1 MRLQT
6 VFKAVIHLFAERLQ
20 QLASPIFCQPF
31 DNIVQTAV
39 LFSTYEFIIRL
50 V

>member
-6 VFKAVIHLFAERLQ
+6 VFKAVTHLFAERLQ
-20 QLASPIFCQPF
+20 QLASLIFCQPF
-31 DNIVQTAV
+31 DNIVQIAV
-39 LFSTYEFIIRL
+39 PFSTYKLTIRL

>member
-6 VFKAVIHLFAERLQ
+6 VFKAVIHLFAEHLQ
-20 QLASPIFCQPF
+20 LLLSPIFCQPF
-31 DNIVQTAV
+31 DNTVQIAV
-39 LFSTYEFIIRL
+39 PFSTYELTIRL

>member
-20 QLASPIFCQPF
+20 LLLSPIFCQPF

-39 LFSTYEFIIRL
+39 PFSTYEFIIRL

>member
-6 VFKAVIHLFAERLQ
+6 VFKAIIHHLAERLR
-20 QLASPIFCQPF
+20 LLSSSILCQPL
-31 DNIVQTAV
+31 DNIVQIAV
-39 LFSTYEFIIRL
+39 PFSTYEFIIRL

>member
-6 VFKAVIHLFAERLQ
+6 VFKAVIHHLAERLQ
-20 QLASPIFCQPF
+20 LLSSPVFCQPF
-31 DNIVQTAV
+31 NNIAQIAAP
-39 LFSTYEFIIRL
+39 FSTYELTIRL

>member
-6 VFKAVIHLFAERLQ
+6 VFKAIIHHLAERLQ
-20 QLASPIFCQPF
+20 LLSSPIFCQPF

-39 LFSTYEFIIRL
+39 PFSTYEFIIRL

>member
-6 VFKAVIHLFAERLQ
+6 VFKAVIHHLAERLQ
-20 QLASPIFCQPF
+20 LLSSPIFRQPF
-31 DNIVQTAV
+31 DNIVQIAAP
-39 LFSTYEFIIRL
+39 FSTYELTIRL

>member
-6 VFKAVIHLFAERLQ
+6 VFKAVTHLFAECLQ
-20 QLASPIFCQPF
+20 QLEPPILCQPF

-39 LFSTYEFIIRL
+39 PFSTYEFIIRL
-50 V
+50 G

>member
-6 VFKAVIHLFAERLQ
+6 AFKAVIHLLAERLP
-20 QLASPIFCQPF
+20 LLVSPVFCQPF
-31 DNIVQTAV
+31 NNIAQIAAP
-39 LFSTYEFIIRL
+39 FSTYELTIRL

>member
-6 VFKAVIHLFAERLQ
+6 AFKAIIHHLAERLQ
-20 QLASPIFCQPF
+20 VLASPVFCQPF

-39 LFSTYEFIIRL
+39 PFSTHELTIR
-50 V
+50 VV

>member
-6 VFKAVIHLFAERLQ
+6 VFKAVTHLFAERLQ

-39 LFSTYEFIIRL
+39 PFSTYELTIRL
-50 V
+50 G

>member
-20 QLASPIFCQPF
+20 QLASLIFCQPF
-31 DNIVQTAV
+31 DNTVQIAV
-39 LFSTYEFIIRL
+39 PFSTYELTIRL
-50 V
+50 G

>member
-6 VFKAVIHLFAERLQ
+6 VFKAVIHHLAERLQ
-20 QLASPIFCQPF
+20 VLASPIFCQPF
-31 DNIVQTAV
+31 DNIVQIAAP
-39 LFSTYEFIIRL
+39 FSTYELTIRL

>member
-6 VFKAVIHLFAERLQ
+6 VFKAVTHLFAECLQ
-20 QLASPIFCQPF
+20 LLASPILCQPF

-39 LFSTYEFIIRL
+39 PFSTYEFIIRL
-50 V
+50 G

>member
-6 VFKAVIHLFAERLQ
+6 VFKAIIHHLAERLQ
-20 QLASPIFCQPF
+20 LLASPIFCQPF
-31 DNIVQTAV
+31 DNIVQIAV
-39 LFSTYEFIIRL
+39 PFPIYKLTIRL